1 MRRAVRS
8 FVVSLA
14 ATAAVAMTAGTAEAA
29 TWYSTD
35 KWGTWSDGGYT
46 IRNDVWGSG
55 AGPQTIWANS
65 YSNFGVWADHPNT
78 GGVKSYPHSAKN
90 VGRTL
95 SSLRSVTSNFAVV
108 RPGAGAYETAYDI
121 WANNNAY
128 EIMLWMNKQGP
139 VGPIGSYQTSVN
151 VGGHSWDV
159 YRGSNGA
166 NEVFSFLRTSN
177 TDSGWVDVL
186 AVLNWI
192 KARGWYGDVT
202 LGEVQFGFE
211 ITSSAGGMDFRTDS
225 YSVSA
230 S

>member
-1 MRRAVRS
+1 MI
-8 FVVSLA
+8 SLTA
-14 ATAAVAMTAGTAEAA
+14 AAAVAMTAGTAEAA
-29 TWYSTD
+29 TWSSTD

-55 AGPQTIWANS
+55 AGPQNIWANS

-90 VGRTL
+90 VGRSL
-95 SSLRSVTSNFAVV
+95 SSLRSVTSTFAVS

-139 VGPIGSYQTSVN
+139 VGPIGSYQAGVT
-151 VGGHSWDV
+151 VGGHAWDV

-166 NEVFSFLRTSN
+166 NEVFSFLRKSN
-177 TDSGWVDVL
+177 TDSGSVDVL
-186 AVLNWI
+186 GVLGWI
-192 KARGWYGDVT
+192 KARGWFGDVT

-211 ITSSAGGMDFRTDS
+211 ITSSAGGMDFRTNS